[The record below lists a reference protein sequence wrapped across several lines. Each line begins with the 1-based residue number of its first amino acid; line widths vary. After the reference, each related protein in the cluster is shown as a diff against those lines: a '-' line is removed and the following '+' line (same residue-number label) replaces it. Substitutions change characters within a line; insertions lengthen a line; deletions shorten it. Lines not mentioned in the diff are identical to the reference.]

1 MRTETRPNVNQ
12 RSGEQGVA
20 MLTALFLVLAL
31 ALLGLTSLHLAGQEL
46 QASWAVRDQAASLHL
61 AEAGADLIMARI
73 HAAAGT
79 GADPVAAVLARR
91 NETPER
97 GPSYFDAQGRSQ
109 FVGTADHPD
118 LLLDAAD
125 PRHDAWLNDLASGTG
140 PSLRSL
146 GRILRLKLYGPL
158 RPGLVCTVEV
168 TAARS
173 HEILSPSS
181 SVQVQLG
188 AVEIPPLRAGVQA
201 EEIAAR
207 SNPQLPV
214 LVHWGDLKVRGNAWI
229 GTMDEIPQKTVLAPI
244 SGQSY
249 AEMGTPE
256 DRWHEMRVGGE
267 LLSVRPSVR
276 VASPSSL
283 LNMYQRQE
291 PVPGIA
297 FDQWNYEAL
306 KQVAKSFGAYYA
318 VDREGLLYPG
328 GVIES
333 GRGVTID
340 QVMRSEFVGDHKGL
354 VFVDTLDQQA
364 PRADNLPTFI
374 VPTSYAEG
382 VFIVNGHLLL
392 KPAAG
397 GKSIPALAPP
407 AAGQTSLV
415 TRTPVQLGGINLN
428 GVLYAA
434 GNVFVH
440 ASSRVYGAVV
450 VQGIVKADDSP
461 NSVLEVWYNHDLRQ
475 GFYRG
480 VPVVHVAPGTWKTL

>member
-1 MRTETRPNVNQ
+1 MQAKAQTNMYRRCDER
-12 RSGEQGVA
+12 GVA
-20 MLTALFLVLAL
+20 MLATLFLVLAL

-61 AEAGADLIMARI
+61 AEAGADMIMARI
-73 HAAAGT
+73 HATGGT
-79 GADPVAAVLARR
+79 GSDPVAAVLGRR
-91 NETPER
+91 NETPES
-97 GPSYFDAQGRSQ
+97 GPSYFDRQGRSQ
-109 FVGTADHPD
+109 FTGTADHPD
-118 LLLDAAD
+118 LLLDAAN
-125 PRHDAWLNDLASGTG
+125 PQHDAWLNDPASGTS

-173 HEILSPSS
+173 RELPTPSS
-181 SVQVQLG
+181 TVQIQLG
-188 AVEIPPLRAGVQA
+188 AVEIPPLRAGAQA
-201 EEIAAR
+201 TEIAAS
-207 SNPQLPV
+207 SNPRLPL
-214 LVHWGDLKVRGNAWI
+214 LVHWGDLKVRGAAWI
-229 GTMDEIPQKTVLAPI
+229 GSMDEIPQKTILAPI

-276 VASPSSL
+276 VAMSP
-283 LNMYQRQE
+283 LNIYQRQE

-297 FDQWNYEAL
+297 FDQWSYEEL
-306 KQVAKSFGAYYA
+306 KQVARSFGVYYA

-333 GRGVTID
+333 GRGITID
-340 QVMRSEFVGDHKGL
+340 QVMRSEFVGDHRGL

-374 VPTSYAEG
+374 VTTPYAEG

-392 KPAAG
+392 KPTGA
-397 GKSIPALAPP
+397 GKSVPALAPP

-415 TRTPVQLGGINLN
+415 TRAPVQLGGINLN
-428 GVLYAA
+428 GVLYTA
-434 GNVFVH
+434 GNVLIE
-440 ASSRVYGAVV
+440 ASARVYGAVV
-450 VQGIVKADDSP
+450 VQGTVKANASP
-461 NSVLEVWYNHDLRQ
+461 SSALEVWYNHDLRQ

-480 VPVVHVAPGTWKTL
+480 VPVVHVAPGTWKTI